1 MTSFT
6 RASPERAPIVESVFA
21 AVGRLMPRTLAAIW
35 TLVMEE
41 WGEVPRWR
49 VLRAL
54 QELVARGVVARV
66 HDEYLRATPAAIAE
80 TAEGPRRGSSGW
92 RWRARAAET
101 AARFRQLAEARRARA
116 AQRGSPGPR
125 HPWRFT

>member
-1 MTSFT
+1 MPSFT
-6 RASPERAPIVESVFA
+6 RASPERAPITESVLA
-21 AVGRLMPRTLAAIW
+21 AVGRLTPRALAAIW
-35 TLVMEE
+35 ALVVEE

-49 VLRAL
+49 VLKAL
-54 QELVARGVVARV
+54 QDLVARGAVARV
-66 HDEYLRATPAAIAE
+66 HDGYLRATPAAVAE
-80 TAEGPRRGSSGW
+80 SSEGARRGSSGW

-116 AQRGSPGPR
+116 ALRGAPSPR